1 MQKLQGGSGIPA
13 VIGNR
18 TFHNREYLCQRE
30 SGERRKMA
38 EIGRIQTLLFVIPML
53 QFTDPVFGQFS
64 YFLVNGGHDIT
75 LPCETVKVA
84 QDKCNSTDWLY
95 EALGSSKE
103 VKLVKLGTIS
113 EEAKSKPDRLSVTEK
128 CSLLIK
134 KVTDE
139 DVGLYTCKQ
148 ILQVGKRR
156 ESTQI
161 HLSLVTITERMDD
174 KNVTLN
180 CSVSSFGGRR
190 YTVKWLCQGTDVE
203 TDSKYLVV
211 SLTYWYTTVSLV
223 ESRVPSGSVLN
234 SFTCEVT
241 DRFTGKVNWFP
252 SRPQQ
257 TGLLRLIIVS
267 VGLLTLIIIVVAVDI
282 WTRTKGK
289 KSQMDKNTV
298 SKKLSDLT
306 KQSSI
311 CTTLISFFSVSWL
324 GLWFREVP
332 LSKALNSSCFPQLD
346 EDKDKDEGT
355 VKYENAGDSSA
366 SVRFH

>member
-289 KSQMDKNTV
+289 KSQMDKNTG
-298 SKKLSDLT
+298 
-306 KQSSI
+306 SSLEQG
-311 CTTLISFFSVSWL
+311 TELQLFST
-324 GLWFREVP
+324 
-332 LSKALNSSCFPQLD
+332 A
-346 EDKDKDEGT
+346 
-355 VKYENAGDSSA
+355 
-366 SVRFH
+366 